1 MDKKIIKKA
10 ICVAGAVLITS
21 NCLAP
26 AAEASTLGDTLK
38 KIFSPAGNRGTST
51 KKATQPRQE
60 TAMVSRS
67 EIPLDGTYISVVT
80 PGQVKYSTVVA
91 EHYFTLEKPAVLN
104 IHVIGHS
111 TQPVY
116 NTLYDADGNN
126 LLDERIYNDDVKNNR
141 LVLSPGRY
149 TIRTKRDDYGDSH
162 PRVDFEMKVNKEDL
176 QVNVPN
182 MAFRR
187 GDAPIMQANV
197 AVYDYIPQ
205 IGYDMKNTNKYR
217 YYAFDVF
224 YPCEI
229 KLAMERLTD
238 KLNLHFAL
246 VDADENV
253 INAWDGIG
261 SSDVHI
267 EKSFTLQP
275 GRYYLRLNRRWWYSS
290 GAYMLMIK

>member
-21 NCLAP
+21 NCIAP

-51 KKATQPRQE
+51 KKSTQPRQD

-67 EIPLDGTYISVVT
+67 EMPLDGTYISVVT
-80 PGQVKYSTVVA
+80 PGQVKYSIDVA

-104 IHVIGHS
+104 VHVISHNS
-111 TQPVY
+111 QMVY
-116 NTLYDADGNN
+116 NHIVDADGNK
-126 LLDERIYNDDVKNNR
+126 LIGVHAHGDDVNNEQF
-141 LVLSPGRY
+141 VLSPGRY
-149 TIRTKRDDYGDSH
+149 TIRSKRNEFIDSH

-187 GDAPIMQANV
+187 GDAPVMQANV
-197 AVYDYIPQ
+197 AAYDYIPQ

-224 YPCEI
+224 YPCEV
-229 KLAMERLTD
+229 KVAMERLTD

-253 INAWDGIG
+253 INSWDGIG

-275 GRYYLRLNRRWWYSS
+275 GRYYLRLNRNHYSG

>member
-1 MDKKIIKKA
+1 MDKKIIKKT

-51 KKATQPRQE
+51 KKSTQPRQE

-67 EIPLDGTYISVVT
+67 EMPLDGTYISVAT
-80 PGQVKYSTVVA
+80 PGQVKYSIDVA

-104 IHVIGHS
+104 VHVISHDS
-111 TQPVY
+111 QMVY
-116 NTLYDADGNN
+116 NHIVDADGNK
-126 LLDERIYNDDVKNNR
+126 LTGVHAHGDDVNNEQF
-141 LVLSPGRY
+141 VLSPGRY
-149 TIRTKRDDYGDSH
+149 TIRSKRNEFIDSH

-187 GDAPIMQANV
+187 GDAPVMQANV
-197 AVYDYIPQ
+197 ALYDYIPQ

-224 YPCEI
+224 YPCEV
-229 KLAMERLTD
+229 KVAMERLTD

-253 INAWDGIG
+253 INSWDGIG

-267 EKSFTLQP
+267 EKSFPLQP
-275 GRYYLRLNRRWWYSS
+275 GRYYLRLNRNHYSG